1 MEKQYAVQ
9 VVIHKGENGFWAT
22 VAELPGV
29 FASGASHDELVECLN
44 EAIDLYLEETGIP
57 PELTEQRVHVQKFNL
72 QGDGL
77 VPA

>member
-1 MEKQYAVQ
+1 MEKKYEVQ
-9 VVIHKGENGFWAT
+9 VLIHKDGKGGLWAT
-22 VAELPGV
+22 VAQLPGV
-29 FASGASHDELVECLN
+29 FATGRDHAELVECLN

-57 PELTEQRVHVQKFNL
+57 EGMEPVEIQNFNL